1 MLREAGGGRV
11 LSRGAGCTNPAP
23 PPSARVILG
32 MVTLGNML
40 SCLLAG
46 KVQPSDQVHKVLY
59 KQFKQVRLRFAGA
72 VVPRPASVLEAGHS
86 VSCAPGQVPGL

>member
-1 MLREAGGGRV
+1 
-11 LSRGAGCTNPAP
+11 
-23 PPSARVILG
+23 

-59 KQFKQVRLRFAGA
+59 KQFKQVRLCSAGMGAEIHLGSWKPGA
-72 VVPRPASVLEAGHS
+72 VRGARSPTLCTTLA
-86 VSCAPGQVPGL
+86 VSWAMRAAPPLNLYI